1 MGYEAG
7 QGETA
12 RLAQEAT
19 CPRPAGPGQK
29 PAPQASPPQSRP
41 SFPHLRRTPQPPPP
55 GPGPD
60 PSPSPCSYLGC
71 ASGVS
76 LKKLRFDRALLLLS
90 IAANLPQLLIWHSR
104 LPHSADLA
112 SSPCF
117 PHPLS
122 TPFPLR
128 EACSGKL
135 PLTAPRWRDTPGYSK
150 CRVQMVMSAASP
162 SYNIF
167 NKY

>member
-12 RLAQEAT
+12 GLAQEAT

-55 GPGPD
+55 APGPD

-117 PHPLS
+117 PAPSLHAFSAPGSLLWEAAPDCPQVEGHPWLQQM
-122 TPFPLR
+122 
-128 EACSGKL
+128 
-135 PLTAPRWRDTPGYSK
+135 PGADGHVS
-150 CRVQMVMSAASP
+150 CFS
-162 SYNIF
+162 F
-167 NKY
+167 L